1 MTLTWQSLTDKSAP
15 YQVWCP
21 WVFSESRYNAFNL
34 SRDLTW
40 PSHWRVVQLYRQKS
54 LQYVTTL
61 INLVTT
67 SILIMET
74 CFSFDMQP
82 LVKTCLKGYMNLWME
97 VSHTESPSC
106 HFGGYWSIINGG
118 RKYLIYH
125 KTMQISDQVL
135 YGWELFMVCCNLAK
149 FGGNRCCSRREMFL
163 VCHLIKQNHVIIGS
177 DDCNYEKHSW

>member
-1 MTLTWQSLTDKSAP
+1 MSLEFTCVTWLKGQMTLTWQSLTDKSAP

-40 PSHWRVVQLYRQKS
+40 PSHWRVVQLYRWKS

-61 INLVTT
+61 INLVTI

-97 VSHTESPSC
+97 VSRTESPSC
-106 HFGGYWSIINGG
+106 HFWW
-118 RKYLIYH
+118 L
-125 KTMQISDQVL
+125 
-135 YGWELFMVCCNLAK
+135 
-149 FGGNRCCSRREMFL
+149 L
-163 VCHLIKQNHVIIGS
+163 VYNK
-177 DDCNYEKHSW
+177 WR